1 MKEQDPEGRPRAP
14 GSGAIRP
21 WASLAYRDYRLMWGS
36 SFGSATAMQMRQ
48 VVNLWLI
55 FQLTGSPVQLGLTG
69 LFQAIPVLFL
79 GVFAGALA
87 DVFDRRKLLF
97 LVQASGLLTAVGLA
111 VLSYTDTLQVWH
123 IFAFTSLSSAS
134 MIVGG
139 PARVSLTSR
148 LVPRTHLM
156 NAITLNTALSEG
168 AFFFGPI
175 FAGFLLEWVSP
186 GTTFLVNAFLF
197 VPGMIALVAMRTSG
211 APESPRQG
219 VSLRVVLEGAQFVW
233 RERVLLPMFLMDFG
247 VVIVGFYRPLLPIL
261 AADVFHVGPGAL
273 GVLFAA
279 PAVGSV
285 LGSSTLLLL
294 GEVKRKGVLFLVS
307 VLMYAASLALLGV
320 SSWYWMALLAA
331 GALGYTD
338 SLSVVVRTTL
348 TQTLAPDRLRGR
360 AASYSNSF
368 AILGNALGS
377 MEAGFV
383 AGAIGAGGTL
393 LLGGAVAAGGVV
405 AGGLKWRDVWR
416 YRSEGS
422 P

>member
-1 MKEQDPEGRPRAP
+1 METWPLLSVVTFAP
-14 GSGAIRP
+14 LIGALLILVMVRGDREATDRNARWLAL
-21 WASLAYRDYRLMWGS
+21 WASLATFLISLLIWINFDTG
-36 SFGSATAMQMRQ
+36 TADFQYVEQ
-48 VVNLWLI
+48 VAWFKFPGGYTLNYHMGVDGISMMFVLLSTA
-55 FQLTGSPVQLGLTG
+55 LTPICILCSWAVTKRVRE
-69 LFQAIPVLFL
+69 FMA
-79 GVFAGALA
+79 A
-87 DVFDRRKLLF
+87 F
-97 LVQASGLLTAVGLA
+97 LVLETFMVGTFCAL
-111 VLSYTDTLQVWH
+111 D
-123 IFAFTSLSSAS
+123 
-134 MIVGG
+134 
-139 PARVSLTSR
+139 
-148 LVPRTHLM
+148 LVTFYVFF
-156 NAITLNTALSEG
+156 EG
-168 AFFFGPI
+168 
-175 FAGFLLEWVSP
+175 
-186 GTTFLVNAFLF
+186 
-197 VPGMIALVAMRTSG
+197 
-211 APESPRQG
+211 
-219 VSLRVVLEGAQFVW
+219 
-233 RERVLLPMFLMDFG
+233 VLLPMFLMDFG

-307 VLMYAASLALLGV
+307 VLMSAASLALLGV

-393 LLGGAVAAGGVV
+393 LLGGAVAAGVVV